1 MYRKLGEKLA
11 QREQRNLWER
21 KRLGRS
27 VDLIDLLENS
37 PVELLGGL
45 KNYQEAQGQPKIKA
59 ITSVSPKT
67 ETKKGNIID
76 YWMFNCE

>member
-1 MYRKLGEKLA
+1 MENPVYRKLGEKLA

-45 KNYQEAQGQPKIKA
+45 KNYQEAQGQPKSKQLRQSHQRQKPKKE
-59 ITSVSPKT
+59 TS
-67 ETKKGNIID
+67 
-76 YWMFNCE
+76 